1 MSSAHLEKFAQIQT
15 ADIVWRDGLPYSRE
29 FDDIYFSTDDGVA
42 ESTYVFI
49 EGNQLEQDWLTQA
62 QTTFFVGELGFGS
75 GLNFLITANLWQQFR
90 KQEKNFK
97 KKHLHY
103 ISIEKRPFSLSDF
116 KQACQCWPQYQHI
129 AEQLIADY
137 PATTYGRHQINFNQ
151 INITLTLFYMPV
163 EDALDELVAESKH
176 QQGKLKIDHW
186 FLDGFAPAKNHSMW
200 QDNLF
205 SHIAYLSK
213 TGTRLATFSVASVV
227 KTPLINQGFTL
238 SKRKGFGK
246 KREML
251 TATFV
256 QRSVTKNE
264 QSEFVNLKYEKPWLN
279 YSLDDTKPKT
289 NPTIAII
296 GAGLAGCA
304 TAYQLSL
311 QGYHCDLYEESDAIA
326 NKASGAAAGIFHPH
340 ITNDF
345 NISSQFSW
353 LAYLYLLRFITHL
366 SEQQRDSILINKGLY
381 RYLNENQDANS
392 FLKLVTQNRMTN
404 WVQKQERFKADKC
417 VFFPQA
423 GAINIKAFCQLL
435 LDLIPNEN
443 YHLNLNSRIE
453 KIHLEKNY
461 WVVQVNS
468 KPIAYQHIVFCG
480 GARSNLI
487 TKLMQNET
495 HITRGQTALFSAK
508 NLASQLQQ
516 NLSAQNYI
524 VPQKNAD
531 ILTGST
537 FEDFID
543 DNLNLESQKKI
554 LSSTVSLLESLALP
568 TSELTSVPPPLAGSV
583 GYRLHTKDRL
593 PLVGGAVDYTKA
605 QEDFN
610 KLGQRKILRNQLG
623 YYHLKNLWLNTAY
636 GSHGLNHT
644 LIASAHLTSLVTG
657 SLSPLNRQISESLD
671 PIRFVIQEL
680 KKSQH

>member
-1 MSSAHLEKFAQIQT
+1 MSSAHLKKFAQIQT
-15 ADIVWRDGLPYSRE
+15 AEIEWRDGLPYSRE

-49 EGNQLEQDWLTQA
+49 EGNQLEQDWLTQTRA
-62 QTTFFVGELGFGS
+62 TFFVGELGFGS
-75 GLNFLITANLWQQFR
+75 GLNFLITANLWRQLRAQNNDFGD
-90 KQEKNFK
+90 
-97 KKHLHY
+97 KHLHY
-103 ISIEKRPFSLSDF
+103 LSIEKRPFSLSDF

-137 PATTYGRHQINFNQ
+137 PSTTYGRHQINFSQ
-151 INITLTLFYMPV
+151 LNITLTLFYMPV

-176 QQGKLKIDHW
+176 QQDKLKIDHW
-186 FLDGFAPAKNHSMW
+186 FLDGFAPAKNQSMW

-205 SHIAYLSK
+205 SNIAYLSRS
-213 TGTRLATFSVASVV
+213 GTRLATFSVASAV
-227 KTPLINQGFTL
+227 KTPLKNQGFAI

-251 TATFV
+251 TATFA
-256 QRSVTKNE
+256 QMSPTKSE

-279 YSLDDTKPKT
+279 YLRDDGRQKN
-289 NPTIAII
+289 NPAIAII

-304 TAYQLSL
+304 TAYQLSM
-311 QGYHCDLYEESDAIA
+311 QGYHCDIYEESDAIA

-340 ITNDF
+340 VTNDF

-366 SEQQRDSILINKGLY
+366 SQQQQNSILINKGLY
-381 RYLNENQDANS
+381 RYLNKNQDANS
-392 FLKLVTQNRMTN
+392 FLELIAKNRMTD
-404 WVQKQERFKADKC
+404 WVQKQNKFKVDNG
-417 VFFPQA
+417 VYFPHA
-423 GAINIKAFCQLL
+423 GAINIKVFCQLL
-435 LDLIPNEN
+435 LDLIPNE
-443 YHLNLNSRIE
+443 YYQLNLNTRIE
-453 KIHLEKNY
+453 RLHQEKNH
-461 WVVQVNS
+461 WVMQLSS
-468 KPIAYQHIVFCG
+468 KQIAYQHIVFCG

-524 VPQKNAD
+524 VPQNNTD

-543 DNLNLESQKKI
+543 DNLNLESQNKI
-554 LSSTVSLLESLALP
+554 LSSMVSLLESLALP
-568 TSELTSVPPPLAGSV
+568 TSELTSVPPLAGSV

-605 QEDFN
+605 RADFN
-610 KLGQRKILRNQLG
+610 KLGQRKIARNQLG

-644 LIASAHLTSLVTG
+644 LIASAHLTSLISG

-671 PIRFVIQEL
+671 PIRFIIQDL